1 MDVMT
6 PQAARLL
13 EILRAAEVPPLESAS
28 FCQRV
33 MALIPFF
40 PSLGPAQLA
49 LELESCVEKLNAS
62 YEGRMAVMEAL
73 LCLWKQN

>member
-1 MDVMT
+1 MDVMQ
-6 PQAARLL
+6 PQAAHLL
-13 EILRAAEVPPLESAS
+13 AVLCAAEVPPLQSIS

-33 MALIPFF
+33 MALLPFF

-49 LELESCVEKLNAS
+49 LELEECVEKLNAS

-73 LCLWKQN
+73 LCLCKQT